1 MTLSICAI
9 IKGKVV
15 NYKYRSK
22 KKYLIYLFFYSDS
35 IYVFRNLDLK
45 YYKINLRLYFL
56 TEEDEKTINLFMN
69 SVRAYK
75 PEVFD
80 DNDVKFLKN

>member
-1 MTLSICAI
+1 
-9 IKGKVV
+9 
-15 NYKYRSK
+15 
-22 KKYLIYLFFYSDS
+22 
-35 IYVFRNLDLK
+35 LDLK